1 MAYSGGHQIV
11 SQLRRRRL
19 GVIHLVFFTVAAS
32 APLTALGGGVT
43 TAFAVTGVPGV
54 PLAFL
59 ILAMTLAVFA
69 SGYAA
74 MSRFVANAGAFYSY
88 LAQGLGR
95 VAGVSGAFV
104 ALVAYNAI
112 QIGLYGLFGATM
124 ADFAASA
131 FGLDLSWWVW
141 GLVALALVGALG
153 VLRVDLNARILAV
166 LLVLEVVAVVL
177 YDVVALAN
185 PAGGTL
191 SSAGFLPSELFV
203 PGVGAVLAFAV
214 ACFIGFES
222 SAIYSEECRDPQR
235 TVGRATFVAV
245 IFTGVFYA
253 LSAWAMVLNVG
264 PGDLQAQ
271 AGENGPGLVFGPLAQ
286 YYSPVVADV
295 ANVLFLTSVFAALL
309 SFHNGVARYF
319 FALGRERVLP
329 DVLDTVG
336 TRSGGPVAGSLL
348 QTVIAAVVVII
359 FAMSGGDPVIDLFTW
374 GSGVAALGVVL
385 LMAGTSAAVVGFFR
399 NNPQA
404 PASTWQRLVAPVL
417 ASVLL
422 AAMVVILIANFDS
435 VLVVDPTSPLRW
447 ILPALVLVSAAAG
460 IAWALFLRSSRP
472 SVYAGIG
479 HLVLAPV
486 DDEPRLDLPPVS
498 PASRRR

>member
-1 MAYSGGHQIV
+1 MAYSSGHQIV

-32 APLTALGGGVT
+32 APLTVLGGGVT

-59 ILAMTLAVFA
+59 ILALSLAIFA
-69 SGYAA
+69 AGYAA

-95 VAGVSGAFV
+95 VAGVAGAFV

-124 ADFAASA
+124 ADFASTT
-131 FGLDLSWWVW
+131 FGLNLEWWLW
-141 GLVALALVGALG
+141 ALVALALVGALG
-153 VLRVDLNARILAV
+153 VLRVDLNATILAV
-166 LLVLEVVAVVL
+166 LLVLECVAVVL
-177 YDVVALAN
+177 YDLGALGD
-185 PAGGTL
+185 PADGTV
-191 SSAGFLPSELFV
+191 SFAGFQPDQLFI
-203 PGVGAVLAFAV
+203 PGVGAVFAFGV

-222 SAIYSEECRDPQR
+222 SAIYSEECKDPQR

-245 IFTGVFYA
+245 IFTGLFYA
-253 LSAWAMVLNVG
+253 FSAWAMTVNVG
-264 PGDLQAQ
+264 PANLQA
-271 AGENGPGLVFGPLAQ
+271 AAAENGPGLVFGALGTHYAPIM
-286 YYSPVVADV
+286 SDV
-295 ANVLFLTSVFAALL
+295 AGVLFLTSVFAALL

-348 QTVIAAVVVII
+348 QTAIAVVVLAI
-359 FAMSGGDPVIDLFTW
+359 FVVSGTDPVLELFTW
-374 GSGVAALGVVL
+374 FSGVAALGVVL

-399 NNPQA
+399 RHPNA
-404 PASTWQRLVAPVL
+404 PASVWQRLIAPVV
-417 ASVLL
+417 ACVLL
-422 AAMVVILIANFDS
+422 SAIVIILVANFDA
-435 VLVVDPTSPLRW
+435 LLGTDPTSPLRW
-447 ILPALVLVSAAAG
+447 ILPALVLVAAAG
-460 IAWALFLRSSRP
+460 GAVWALVLRSSRP
-472 SVYAGIG
+472 AVYAGIG
-479 HLVLAPV
+479 HVALAPV
-486 DDEPRLDLPPVS
+486 EEEPRLDLPTV
-498 PASRRR
+498 SRRR